1 MTERDVSV
9 LDSSIHHVEAGEGDP
24 IVFLHGNP
32 TSSYLWR
39 NVIPRLAGEGRSI
52 APDLIGMGRSGKPD
66 VAYRFA
72 DHARYL
78 DAWFDALA
86 LSRVTLVIHDWGSTL
101 GIHWAKRH
109 PDRVSGVAMMEA
121 ILRDIPWSEFPGELA
136 EVFRGFRTP
145 GIGEKLVLEENVF
158 IERIL
163 PGAILRKLSADEM
176 NAYRAPFPDAA
187 SRRPILAWPRE
198 LPLGGEPPEVMA
210 VLRENERWLASSAT
224 PKLLLTF
231 DPGVLIT
238 EKVAEWCR
246 QTFRN
251 LEVQKIGP
259 GVHYV
264 QEDHPEA
271 IGDAVRDWRRR
282 VIGS

>member
-1 MTERDVSV
+1 
-9 LDSSIHHVEAGEGDP
+9 
-24 IVFLHGNP
+24 
-32 TSSYLWR
+32 
-39 NVIPRLAGEGRSI
+39 
-52 APDLIGMGRSGKPD
+52 
-66 VAYRFA
+66 
-72 DHARYL
+72 
-78 DAWFDALA
+78 
-86 LSRVTLVIHDWGSTL
+86 
-101 GIHWAKRH
+101 
-109 PDRVSGVAMMEA
+109 
-121 ILRDIPWSEFPGELA
+121 
-136 EVFRGFRTP
+136 VFRGFRTS
-145 GIGEKLVLEENVF
+145 GVGEKLVLEENVF

-176 NAYRAPFPDAA
+176 NAYRQPFPDAA

-198 LPLGGEPPEVMA
+198 LPLGGEPPEIMA
-210 VLRENERWLASSAT
+210 LLRENERWLASSAT

-238 EKVAEWCR
+238 DKVAEWCR
-246 QTFRN
+246 KTFRN